1 VQPRADVIWQWD
13 GFGVAENLDGLA
25 CGVYH
30 HTAVAAAGEML
41 FQVGSDA
48 GVENAVEIA
57 R

>member
-1 VQPRADVIWQWD
+1 VQARADIFWKWD
-13 GFGVAENLDGLA
+13 RFGVAENLNGLA

-30 HTAVAAAGEML
+30 HTAVTAAGEML

>member
-13 GFGVAENLDGLA
+13 GFGVAGNLDGLA